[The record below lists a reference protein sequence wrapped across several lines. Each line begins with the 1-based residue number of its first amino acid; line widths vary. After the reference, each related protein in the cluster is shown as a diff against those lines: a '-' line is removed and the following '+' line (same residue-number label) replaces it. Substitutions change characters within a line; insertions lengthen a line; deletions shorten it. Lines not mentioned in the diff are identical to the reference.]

1 MNYRYK
7 IKEIKRM
14 LKSPIMK
21 SVNKSTFYSR
31 FTSLSSLDDLDS
43 LYCDIKNL
51 YESLGDLIGSHIR
64 VSY

>member
-1 MNYRYK
+1 MSNDYK
-7 IKEIKRM
+7 IKEIRRM

-21 SVNKSTFYSR
+21 SVNKSRFYNR
-31 FTSLSSLDDLDS
+31 FVNLSSFDDLDS

-51 YESLGDLIGSHIR
+51 YESLGDIIGSHIR

>member
-1 MNYRYK
+1 
-7 IKEIKRM
+7 M
-14 LKSPIMK
+14 LKSPVMK

-31 FTSLSSLDDLDS
+31 FTNLSSFDDLDS
-43 LYCDIKNL
+43 LYSDIKNL